1 MKKLAAFCAA
11 VLFGVAWA
19 AADSPLLHC
28 SDRTFSLPSTPY
40 MHKIRPADST
50 ATVTV
55 EDLPEGLVW
64 NARRRLVQGCLD
76 SVGDYSYT
84 VVVDGRYRVP
94 VQLTVSDSLKLPTPM
109 MGWMS
114 WNVVLGNVS
123 ESVMRE
129 TADAFVEKGLRDAG
143 YRWLGIDDDWHIGR
157 ERPADGIAAPDSVR
171 FPNGMK
177 AVGDYLHDKG
187 FKFGIYSTAAE
198 ITCDS
203 KFGSYGHETADAAKY
218 AEWGVDFLKYDY
230 CFVPRL
236 GIGSDKDPATAF
248 YLYKRMND
256 ALEATGRPIVLYMCE
271 WGSTEPWRWAHKAGA
286 PMWRATHDHRDG
298 WMGRILGDDIHTH
311 GIGVWQ
317 ALNIWPEFWS
327 YTGVNR
333 FSDADMLCIGIRG
346 RGKASSIILEGVS
359 RRKEDGMFIKD
370 GKQYLGMDD
379 EESRTEFVMWCMWS
393 SPLMLSLDARDAIAD
408 KDLAVITN
416 PELIAINQDAMGL
429 AAEYLGVDGGVQ
441 LWAKDLAD
449 GSVAVAAVNLNDVA
463 ADYTIDFSRI
473 DALDPAATYSVRN
486 PLDRVDCAP
495 ATAKI
500 DVTIPRHG
508 VRVFILSQK

>member
-11 VLFGVAWA
+11 VLFGGAWA

-64 NARRRLVQGCLD
+64 NARRLLVQGCLD

-143 YRWLGIDDDWHIGR
+143 YRWVGIDDDWHIGR

-236 GIGSDKDPATAF
+236 GIGSDKDPATA
-248 YLYKRMND
+248 YDLYKRMND
-256 ALEATGRPIVLYMCE
+256 ALEATG
-271 WGSTEPWRWAHKAGA
+271 
-286 PMWRATHDHRDG
+286 
-298 WMGRILGDDIHTH
+298 
-311 GIGVWQ
+311 
-317 ALNIWPEFWS
+317 
-327 YTGVNR
+327 
-333 FSDADMLCIGIRG
+333 
-346 RGKASSIILEGVS
+346 
-359 RRKEDGMFIKD
+359 
-370 GKQYLGMDD
+370 
-379 EESRTEFVMWCMWS
+379 
-393 SPLMLSLDARDAIAD
+393 
-408 KDLAVITN
+408 
-416 PELIAINQDAMGL
+416 
-429 AAEYLGVDGGVQ
+429 
-441 LWAKDLAD
+441 
-449 GSVAVAAVNLNDVA
+449 
-463 ADYTIDFSRI
+463 
-473 DALDPAATYSVRN
+473 
-486 PLDRVDCAP
+486 
-495 ATAKI
+495 
-500 DVTIPRHG
+500 
-508 VRVFILSQK
+508 